1 MVTIA
6 GLIKDADG
14 IQMSR
19 SFEQMISDLPKGR
32 YRVIIEPQ
40 TEMASIPQR
49 RLLFMWFNYL
59 AARTGST
66 KKQVHDHYCRL
77 FLDESMESTKE
88 MTSLQLTQFMHQVQA
103 DALVEFGIKLPEPAD
118 GDSYHYFIHEYKDR

>member
-6 GLIKDADG
+6 GLIKNVSG
-14 IQMSR
+14 VNMSR
-19 SFEQMISDLPKGR
+19 PFEQMISDLPAGR

-40 TEMASIPQR
+40 TEMSSIPQR
-49 RLLFMWFNYL
+49 RLLFMWFNYI

-66 KKQVHDHYCRL
+66 KKQVHDYYCSQ
-77 FLDESMESTKE
+77 FLDESLNSTKN
-88 MTSLQLTQFMHQVQA
+88 MTSLQLTHFMHQIQA

-118 GDSYHYFIHEYKDR
+118 GDSYHFFIHKYKDR

>member
-6 GLIKDADG
+6 GLVKDATG

-19 SFEQMISDLPKGR
+19 RFEQMVSELPEGK
-32 YRVIIEPQ
+32 YRVIIESQ
-40 TEMASIPQR
+40 TEMASVPQR
-49 RLLFMWFNYL
+49 RLLYMWFSYI

-66 KKQVHDHYCRL
+66 KRQVHDYYCRL
-77 FLDESMESTKE
+77 FLDDNTASTKD
-88 MTSLQLTQFMHQVQA
+88 MTNLQLTHFMHQIQA
-103 DALVEFGIKLPEPAD
+103 DADVELGIKLPEPSD

>member
-6 GLIKDADG
+6 GLIKNADG

-19 SFEQMISDLPKGR
+19 RFEQMISELPEGK

-40 TEMASIPQR
+40 TELASIPQR
-49 RLLFMWFNYL
+49 RLLYMWFSYI

-66 KKQVHDHYCRL
+66 KRQVHDYYCRL
-77 FLDESMESTKE
+77 FLDGDTSSTKD
-88 MTSLQLTQFMHQVQA
+88 MTNLQLTHFMHQIQA
-103 DALVEFGIKLPEPAD
+103 DADVEFGIKLPEPSD